1 MHIPYSIYLDELRY
15 QDQHLW
21 AYFLGHLWYSF
32 KFLYVEIS
40 PYKFKEKFFFV
51 IKESTIHNERMVSDP
66 VFGQKTGSEALNLEG
81 SGFLKFY

>member
-1 MHIPYSIYLDELRY
+1 MHIPYSIYLDEFRY

-32 KFLYVEIS
+32 KLLYVEILL
-40 PYKFKEKFFFV
+40 YKFKEFFLV
-51 IKESTIHNERMVSDP
+51 IKESTIHNQRKISDP